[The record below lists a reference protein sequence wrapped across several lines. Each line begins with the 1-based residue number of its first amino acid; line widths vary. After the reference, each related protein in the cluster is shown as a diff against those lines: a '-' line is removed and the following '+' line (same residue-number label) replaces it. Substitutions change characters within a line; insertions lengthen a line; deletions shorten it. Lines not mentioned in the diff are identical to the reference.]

1 MGHVQSDS
9 KAKWPPLQI
18 KFTGYWLLTIIITLA
33 FGMPQV
39 IKKVK
44 GETLTD
50 LDWEI
55 GIMLAIA

>member
-9 KAKWPPLQI
+9 EAERPPLLI
-18 KFTGYWLLTIIITLA
+18 KFTGYRLLTIVITLA
-33 FGMPQV
+33 FGVPKV

-55 GIMLAIA
+55 GIILAIA